1 MVKIQKQLQLMH
13 RDFRK
18 IMDRINDT
26 NARENIKKFA
36 TLLTE
41 IEKVSDMNLKEGSM
55 SVGGGPKVRFQVNS
69 SCQYFT
75 IAPNSFKQ

>member
-41 IEKVSDMNLKEGSM
+41 IEKVSDLNLKE
-55 SVGGGPKVRFQVNS
+55 
-69 SCQYFT
+69 
-75 IAPNSFKQ
+75 